1 MKQGWKPD
9 NPGKHSSLQRAPGPT
24 SSPEKPAQLPSRDR
38 AVPRYRPPML
48 SDKNPFRELAKIV
61 RQPHF
66 GRYAILLVHLLLLPA
81 LSVMTEGHPRAEL
94 VAMVA
99 EQLVFLGAV
108 AALGGRRMFTF
119 GAPLVLPGIGM
130 LAVTFCAGE
139 ISGDY
144 YWFWA
149 VARAVT
155 FIVPIMTVGMLILVD
170 VLAARQIVFDLIC
183 GALCVFVLFGMCW
196 ANVYTLLERLL
207 PGSFAVD
214 FHRYHVDAGADPLA
228 AAGVFTYYSFVT
240 LTTVGYG
247 DIVPASATARWLVW
261 LEAVFGQF
269 YMAVFVSRLIGL
281 QASPTEPAVAGTIG
295 GTAAEPP
302 REATLPAAPA
312 RRAA

>member
-1 MKQGWKPD
+1 
-9 NPGKHSSLQRAPGPT
+9 
-24 SSPEKPAQLPSRDR
+24 
-38 AVPRYRPPML
+38 ML
-48 SDKNPFRELAKIV
+48 SPQNPFRELARFV
-61 RQPHF
+61 RRPHF
-66 GRYAILLVHLLLLPA
+66 DRYAILLVHLLLLPV
-81 LSVMTEGHPRAEL
+81 LSVATEGHPKAEL

-99 EQLVFLGAV
+99 EQLVFLGAA
-108 AALGGRRMFTF
+108 AALGGRRMLAL
-119 GAPLVLPGIGM
+119 GLPLVLPGVAT
-130 LAVTFCAGE
+130 LAVTLALGE
-139 ISGDY
+139 IPGEH

-155 FIVPIMTVGMLILVD
+155 FIVPILTVGMLILVD
-170 VLAARQIVFDLIC
+170 VLAARRIVFDMIC

-196 ANVYTLLERLL
+196 ANVYTLLERVA

-214 FHRYHVDAGADPLA
+214 FSRYQVDAGADPLA

-247 DIVPASATARWLVW
+247 DIVPSSATARWLVW

-281 QASPTEPAVAGTIG
+281 QTSVAEPGSADG
-295 GTAAEPP
+295 GRSAPNEWLEAEPP
-302 REATLPAAPA
+302 PAWSA

>member
-1 MKQGWKPD
+1 
-9 NPGKHSSLQRAPGPT
+9 
-24 SSPEKPAQLPSRDR
+24 
-38 AVPRYRPPML
+38 ML
-48 SDKNPFRELAKIV
+48 SDINPWRELAKFV

-66 GRYAILLVHLLLLPA
+66 GRYAILLVHLLLLPV
-81 LSVMTEGHPRAEL
+81 LSVVTEGHPKAEL

-99 EQLVFLGAV
+99 EQIVFLGAV
-108 AALGGRRMFTF
+108 AALGGRRMLAL
-119 GAPLVLPGIGM
+119 GVPLVIPGIIT
-130 LAVTFCAGE
+130 LAATFLAGD
-139 ISGDY
+139 IPGDQS
-144 YWFWA
+144 WFWA

-170 VLAARQIVFDLIC
+170 VLAAKQIVFDMVC

-196 ANVYTLLERLL
+196 ANVFTLLERLA
-207 PGSFAVD
+207 PGSFAID
-214 FHRYHVDAGADPLA
+214 FHRYHVDAGTDPLA

-281 QASPTEPAVAGTIG
+281 QAN
-295 GTAAEPP
+295 
-302 REATLPAAPA
+302 PAARDADDELTLAADTRPT

>member
-1 MKQGWKPD
+1 
-9 NPGKHSSLQRAPGPT
+9 
-24 SSPEKPAQLPSRDR
+24 
-38 AVPRYRPPML
+38 ML
-48 SDKNPFRELAKIV
+48 SDINPFRELAKFV

-66 GRYAILLVHLLLLPA
+66 GRYAILLVHLLLLPV
-81 LSVMTEGHPRAEL
+81 LSVVTEGHPKAEL
-94 VAMVA
+94 LAMVA
-99 EQLVFLGAV
+99 EQVVFLGAV
-108 AALGGRRMFTF
+108 AALGGRRMFAL
-119 GAPLVLPGIGM
+119 GALLIIPGIVT
-130 LAVTFCAGE
+130 LTVTFIAGE
-139 ISGDY
+139 IPGDH

-149 VARAVT
+149 VARAAT

-170 VLAARQIVFDLIC
+170 VLAAKQIVFDMIC

-196 ANVYTLLERLL
+196 AQVYTLLERVA

-214 FHRYHVDAGADPLA
+214 FGRYHVDAGTDPLA

-247 DIVPASATARWLVW
+247 DIVPSSATARWLVW

-281 QASPTEPAVAGTIG
+281 QASPAGRDTDTDDAG
-295 GTAAEPP
+295 EATAAGGVETWP
-302 REATLPAAPA
+302 T